1 MRGDV
6 MQQQGMQKVWPDGAS
21 QHHSTILSGSAAAVQ
36 LGLPVDV
43 SVAEVVRKGTL
54 GAAIDLCLEV
64 ADVSPKA
71 LQADLRLDKAQYS
84 RWASGQEGITWHKLA
99 AVMDRCG
106 NDVPVLWMAHQRC
119 YDLHS
124 MHKRESELE
133 RQNRLLRE
141 ENSALRRVLQ
151 GGRA

>member
-1 MRGDV
+1 MQ
-6 MQQQGMQKVWPDGAS
+6 QQQGMQKFLPDGAS
-21 QHHSTILSGSAAAVQ
+21 QHHSTILSGSAPAVPAVQ

-43 SVAEVVRKGTL
+43 SVAEIVRKASL

-64 ADVSPKA
+64 AGVSPKA
-71 LQADLRLDKAQYS
+71 LQADLKLDKAQYS
-84 RWASGQEGITWHKLA
+84 RWTSGQEGITWHKLA

-106 NDVPVLWMAHQRC
+106 NDVPLLWMAHQRQ

-124 MHKRESELE
+124 MHKFETELE
-133 RQNRLLRE
+133 RQNRLLRD
-141 ENSALRRVLQ
+141 ENAALRRVLQ